1 MRSQYYQSWLCSF
14 EVESSLPLLV
24 VLNNHCYEYSRK
36 PNSAN
41 PWKVFFPPE
50 SLILPLF
57 SSYSAVNIGHFE
69 TNIYWNV
76 AFSLFTVCKVWMGP
90 EWRCSEMFICVL
102 CLKFAFCREL
112 ILRTFL
118 CDGTCKPLLTS
129 KPSLT
134 IALKISKTIEK
145 PSKPMVGPSKNI
157 QWWWSN
163 GIKTIEKPLKSMVA
177 WKKTL
182 TIPSL
187 WKIDHRRGL
196 QPPNMLCGV
205 TIVRRERGRVVGCIQ
220 IANDFFTNCSSWRI

>member
-1 MRSQYYQSWLCSF
+1 MLPFLC
-14 EVESSLPLLV
+14 
-24 VLNNHCYEYSRK
+24 C
-36 PNSAN
+36 
-41 PWKVFFPPE
+41 
-50 SLILPLF
+50 
-57 SSYSAVNIGHFE
+57 
-69 TNIYWNV
+69 
-76 AFSLFTVCKVWMGP
+76 TVCKVIGSYI
-90 EWRCSEMFICVL
+90 CS
-102 CLKFAFCREL
+102 FARSAWNLHFVANWFYAL
-112 ILRTFL
+112 FL

-187 WKIDHRRGL
+187 WKIDHRCGL
-196 QPPNMLCGV
+196 LPLLTRSCFKSSKLRHIPNYHFCWAISKNISLYAL
-205 TIVRRERGRVVGCIQ
+205 E
-220 IANDFFTNCSSWRI
+220 

>member
-1 MRSQYYQSWLCSF
+1 MLPFLC
-14 EVESSLPLLV
+14 
-24 VLNNHCYEYSRK
+24 C
-36 PNSAN
+36 
-41 PWKVFFPPE
+41 
-50 SLILPLF
+50 
-57 SSYSAVNIGHFE
+57 
-69 TNIYWNV
+69 
-76 AFSLFTVCKVWMGP
+76 TVCKVWMGP
-90 EWRCSEMFICVL
+90 DWRCSEMFICVL

-196 QPPNMLCGV
+196 SRQRSWSWNS
-205 TIVRRERGRVVGCIQ
+205 
-220 IANDFFTNCSSWRI
+220 FFQAWGPSWRTSWASLRHVQQRRRYFGLIYKFSEVI